1 MIRKFEFLSIGSDVV
16 GDFIC
21 DPPAVEPVVKN
32 TPKGIANLVK

>member
-16 GDFIC
+16 GDFIS